1 MKVEIEG
8 VRPRKQRTSWTCGPA
23 SLRSIF
29 YHYGY
34 SVSEQELVIE
44 GEIEEE
50 GTDFKTMRK
59 LARSHGFKF
68 YSKENGTIDDL
79 KKWLLKEIPIL
90 ICYQDWGKPNGD
102 NGHYAVLTGLSKTH
116 VVISDPS
123 NYWEGD
129 GAKFASS
136 KKMAIDNFLK
146 RWFEIEDGV
155 KVKHWFAV
163 ITPRKK
169 KRK

>member
-1 MKVEIEG
+1 MRVEIEG
-8 VRPRKQRTSWTCGPA
+8 VRARKQRTNYTCGPA

-34 SVSEQELVIE
+34 AVSEQELVID
-44 GEIEEE
+44 GEVEEE
-50 GTDFKTMRK
+50 GTDTKTMRMI
-59 LARSHGFKF
+59 ARKHGFSF
-68 YSKENGTIDDL
+68 YSKSNGTVDEL
-79 KKWLLKEIPIL
+79 KNWLLKEIPIL
-90 ICYQDWGKPNGD
+90 ICYQDYGKPNGN
-102 NGHYAVLTGLSKTH
+102 NGHYAILTGLSKQY

-136 KKMAIDNFLK
+136 KKMAMDNFLK

-155 KVKHWFAV
+155 KIKHWYS
-163 ITPRKK
+163 IIRPRKK
-169 KRK
+169 KKK